1 MATTKN
7 KKLCPCPE
15 LGAGDIGGI
24 VSGAGSVIGAGIQ
37 ALTTPSLRNQRKSK
51 QKYDKWYQENITEK
65 NMALENQ
72 YQIEAENRAN
82 AYNDPSA
89 VAARMKDAG
98 ISPAAALGGS
108 ASGAGIMSQSDAPSA
123 GGTGGF
129 SPSPMAVR
137 ADFSG
142 LGDIVQS
149 ALGSSERQAKVE
161 NIRADTMAKLMQA
174 GVSEQQAKSIAYDLE
189 NMKPEEV
196 RSIKLK
202 NANQEIQNQAA
213 QIDYMVKAATMVT
226 DIATKKQLLE
236 NAKQE
241 LENLKQNEKFMKS
254 NAAYFDA
261 RTNEINEMLEV
272 NKENVKANTRKA
284 NAEAQT
290 FEDTLELKKDQ
301 ITADITNILM
311 ELGIKENQLPK
322 IRYETWRYINNLP
335 TGDLNAWDIPWAI
348 LNGVASAAN
357 GFGSDIGVP
366 DIEDKMSKNRER
378 LLKSLRKK
386 YNYKE

>member
-7 KKLCPCPE
+7 KRLCPCPE

-72 YQIEAENRAN
+72 YQIDAENRAN

-213 QIDYMVKAATMVT
+213 QVDYMVKAATMVT

-272 NKENVKANTRKA
+272 NKENVRQQTEESKARVKEIRMNVKKLRSERDLNEQEFAFTDWMNKKVEENFDFDKA
-284 NAEAQT
+284 LSRAETITDVADTLLDMYLKYKHNGDEESARREART
-290 FEDTLELKKDQ
+290 FEGARLALFALRFLK
-301 ITADITNILM
+301 
-311 ELGIKENQLPK
+311 
-322 IRYETWRYINNLP
+322 
-335 TGDLNAWDIPWAI
+335 
-348 LNGVASAAN
+348 
-357 GFGSDIGVP
+357 
-366 DIEDKMSKNRER
+366 
-378 LLKSLRKK
+378 
-386 YNYKE
+386 